1 MVYWQQ
7 NGKSWNWSLWREWEF
22 LKTDAEICSWGKY
35 HWWVC
40 WFRESPGR
48 SLWLFPFQSKHLHFL
63 FISHHLIMAT
73 SSKKRLQAAEEL
85 LPSLRALC
93 YRRCENLGVRCPL
106 VLITKV
112 TECLTFDRW
121 QITGEPFRK
130 TALQGTNFQ
139 EEVKIMGWKRY
150 GKHLFQRSLKHLP
163 LMVEDFILHS

>member
-1 MVYWQQ
+1 MARVETGPSGESGSFWKLMQRSAVGG
-7 NGKSWNWSLWREWEF
+7 NT
-22 LKTDAEICSWGKY
+22 TDEM
-35 HWWVC
+35 C

-106 VLITKV
+106 VLISKV

-121 QITGEPFRK
+121 QIIGEPFRK